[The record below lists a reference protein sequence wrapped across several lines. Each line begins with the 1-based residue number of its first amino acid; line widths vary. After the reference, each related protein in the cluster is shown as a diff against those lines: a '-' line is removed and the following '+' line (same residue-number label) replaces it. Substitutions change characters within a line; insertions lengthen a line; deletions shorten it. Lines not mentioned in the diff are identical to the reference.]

1 MVQLWHW
8 PGWHQFYLFWSRII
22 SSKFIYVK
30 IFATLAKNA
39 VNWVLRLS
47 VTSLQVSGGAGRGCW
62 LQASLN
68 VGPSCP
74 PLPTGNNC
82 WGFFLP
88 FLVLNSNILY
98 VGSFFPQMQKS
109 LFSSFFVIFFLILRF
124 SGLLV
129 LLHFHFRMLQHLP
142 PPLEGGFI
150 IIIIC
155 RSFFCICFTSVHLK
169 VFSSCKVNIICQPN
183 FLLKEPGHIC
193 QVGDDMPQHSLT
205 YKATDN
211 NPW

>member
-88 FLVLNSNILY
+88 FLVLNLNILY

-109 LFSSFFVIFFLILRF
+109 LFSSFFCYFLPYSKVQRITCVAPLSLPHVTTSATSIGRF
-124 SGLLV
+124 CRAV
-129 LLHFHFRMLQHLP
+129 DAY
-142 PPLEGGFI
+142 
-150 IIIIC
+150 IC
-155 RSFFCICFTSVHLK
+155 IYV
-169 VFSSCKVNIICQPN
+169 
-183 FLLKEPGHIC
+183 HIC
-193 QVGDDMPQHSLT
+193 AYMCIFMYKFGYT
-205 YKATDN
+205 Y
-211 NPW
+211 

>member
-30 IFATLAKNA
+30 IFVTLAKNA

-142 PPLEGGFI
+142 PPLEGFAEQLMHI
-150 IIIIC
+150 YAFMCIYVHIC
-155 RSFFCICFTSVHLK
+155 AYLCINLDIHINLHTYWGWPCAYIRRYK
-169 VFSSCKVNIICQPN
+169 SSCIIRLIPQ
-183 FLLKEPGHIC
+183 LHGH
-193 QVGDDMPQHSLT
+193 P
-205 YKATDN
+205 
-211 NPW
+211 